1 MFFLSKPIRFR
12 DKPGNKKYLHSE
24 LLTNFIT
31 IIIIVII
38 IIIIIIIIIFITIFN
53 MNMLLLLILFV
64 YITRPSGR
72 A

>member
-38 IIIIIIIIIFITIFN
+38 IIIIIIIIFITIFN